1 VLAAGS
7 LVSLIA
13 GASGSIERALF
24 YGVSMSHDD
33 LSGRTEGRTGGRT
46 GSWKTAPDLD
56 DVLSGFAEEVRVGR
70 DEGAITEELL
80 GSLTEAEQWELLVLL
95 TRQELFRRADQRPG

>member
-1 VLAAGS
+1 MLAAGR

-13 GASGSIERALF
+13 GASGTIERALF

-33 LSGRTEGRTGGRT
+33 LSGRTGGRA
-46 GSWKTAPDLD
+46 GGWATAPDLD

-70 DEGAITEELL
+70 DEGAIAEELL
-80 GSLTEAEQWELLVLL
+80 GSLTQAEQWELLVLL
-95 TRQELFRRADQRPG
+95 TRQELFRRAD

>member
-1 VLAAGS
+1 
-7 LVSLIA
+7 LITRGG
-13 GASGSIERALF
+13 GAIERALF

-33 LSGRTEGRTGGRT
+33 PSGRTGGRT
-46 GSWKTAPDLD
+46 AGWTTAPDLD
-56 DVLSGFAEEVRVGR
+56 DVLRGFAEEVRVGR

-80 GSLTEAEQWELLVLL
+80 GSLTQAEQWELLVVL